1 MSRAGRAAGIGLASP
16 APGAASTR
24 GSKEDD
30 SVRPGVGYL
39 EHSSSPLV
47 SLAFVAPLIL
57 IYELGTR
64 GTPPGAH
71 ANIPQHVIAFS
82 LLRQFFG
89 LFGAT
94 GSSLPSLAVVGIL
107 LAWHVARQDRWR
119 VRWHTLGAMAIE
131 GSLLSLPLLAM
142 SVMLAHLLRG
152 VPLAASPAAGP
163 AVGMAH
169 LPSDDLLI
177 LCLGA
182 GIYEELVFRLIL
194 LTILTLLVRDLLQF
208 PAWPATLLVVLISSV
223 MFSSYHYLG
232 SELFHWQTFA
242 FRTLAGV
249 YFGALFLTRGFGVT
263 ASTHAA
269 YDILVLLIL
278 P

>member
-1 MSRAGRAAGIGLASP
+1 MGIGLASP
-16 APGAASTR
+16 APAAASTR
-24 GSKEDD
+24 GRKEDNG
-30 SVRPGVGYL
+30 VGAGVGYL

-57 IYELGTR
+57 IYEMGTR

-71 ANIPQHVIAFS
+71 AGIPQHVIAFS

-94 GSSLPSLAVVGIL
+94 ISSLPALAVVGIL
-107 LAWHVARQDRWR
+107 LAWHIARRDRWR
-119 VRWHTLGAMAIE
+119 VRWHTLGGMAIE

-152 VPLAASPAAGP
+152 VPLAASTLVHPAL
-163 AVGMAH
+163 GMAH

-194 LTILTLLVRDLLQF
+194 LTLLALFIKDLLEF
-208 PAWPATLLVVLISSV
+208 PRWPATLLVVAISAV
-223 MFSSYHYLG
+223 MFSGYHYLG
-232 SELFHWQTFA
+232 SETFHWRTFA
-242 FRTLAGV
+242 FRGLAGV
-249 YFGALFLTRGFGVT
+249 YFGTLFLTRGFGVT
-263 ASTHAA
+263 VATHAA